1 MYYVILFTGHM
12 QQMPGVFLAHI
23 RILQLY
29 AQKRGD
35 FTKSPHLEATPFQWP
50 WRKEAFLQFG
60 ARVVGNSCLLTL
72 SFNGNILEA

>member
-35 FTKSPHLEATPFQWP
+35 FTV
-50 WRKEAFLQFG
+50 
-60 ARVVGNSCLLTL
+60 ARMTASMSG
-72 SFNGNILEA
+72 

>member
-35 FTKSPHLEATPFQWP
+35 FTYSPCCQDD
-50 WRKEAFLQFG
+50 
-60 ARVVGNSCLLTL
+60 S
-72 SFNGNILEA
+72 